1 MAAGFYVYVLASRK
15 LGTLYVGYT
24 SDLVRRIH
32 EHREDAV
39 PGFTKTYGVKRLVHY
54 EEYDDPRVAQQRER
68 SLKRWPRDWKTN
80 LIERDNRNWDDL
92 YENLM
97 GY

>member
-39 PGFTKTYGVKRLVHY
+39 PGFTKTYGVKRLVYY

-80 LIERDNRNWDDL
+80 LIERDNPNWDDL

-97 GY
+97 G

>member
-80 LIERDNRNWDDL
+80 LIERDNPNWDDL

-97 GY
+97 G

>member
-1 MAAGFYVYVLASRK
+1 MAAGFCVYVLASRK

-80 LIERDNRNWDDL
+80 LIERDNPNWDDL

-97 GY
+97 G

>member
-1 MAAGFYVYVLASRK
+1 MAAGFCVYVLASRK

-39 PGFTKTYGVKRLVHY
+39 PGFTKTYGVKRLVYY

-68 SLKRWPRDWKTN
+68 SLKRWPRGWKTN
-80 LIERDNRNWDDL
+80 LIKRDNPNWDDL

-97 GY
+97 G

>member
-1 MAAGFYVYVLASRK
+1 MAAGFCVYVLASRK
-15 LGTLYVGYT
+15 LGKLYVGYT
-24 SDLVRRIH
+24 SDLVRRIY

-68 SLKRWPRDWKTN
+68 
-80 LIERDNRNWDDL
+80 
-92 YENLM
+92 
-97 GY
+97 